1 VTSQDTS
8 FELFVAGA
16 GPSYSDRPGALGASY
31 LVRSADRSSYLLLD
45 LGQGAFPNVAGEV
58 PPERILATL
67 VSHLHPDHFVDL
79 VSFRHY
85 LHWQLK
91 PPGRARVIGPAGLG
105 DRIDALHA
113 EPGFSAAA
121 LDIEVL
127 RPGRMTIGPYEVEAA
142 KVRHT
147 DDSYAFRVSTDGVGL
162 VYSGDCGHAEDLEPL
177 IRPGDVLLT
186 EVSFGPGPVPPGA
199 GHLDGPA
206 VGALA
211 ARTGVG
217 AVLLTHL
224 QMGFDPAETI
234 ASVEASFG
242 GWVSLVRPGLTLAV
256 GTGTPPTTM

>member
-1 VTSQDTS
+1 MPVPRTATGRAPSARPTWSGRATGPATCCSTWGRALSRTSR
-8 FELFVAGA
+8 A
-16 GPSYSDRPGALGASY
+16 RCH
-31 LVRSADRSSYLLLD
+31 RSACSPRS
-45 LGQGAFPNVAGEV
+45 
-58 PPERILATL
+58 I
-67 VSHLHPDHFVDL
+67 SHLHPDHFVDL

-105 DRIDALHA
+105 DRLDALHA

-127 RPGRMTIGPYEVEAA
+127 RPGRMTFGPFEVEAA

-147 DDSYAFRVSTDGVGL
+147 DDSYAFRVSTDGMGL

-177 IRPGDVLLT
+177 IRPGDMLLT

-217 AVLLTHL
+217 GVLLTHL

-242 GWVSLVRPGLTLAV
+242 GAVTLVAPGERIAIASATF
-256 GTGTPPTTM
+256 

>member
-1 VTSQDTS
+1 MTSLDAS
-8 FELFVAGA
+8 LELIVAGA
-16 GPSYSDRPGALGASY
+16 GPSYSDRPGALGAAY
-31 LVRSADRSSYLLLD
+31 LLRAADRSSYVLLD

-58 PPERILATL
+58 PPERLLATF
-67 VSHLHPDHFVDL
+67 VTHLHPDHFIDL
-79 VSFRHY
+79 VSLRHY

-105 DRIDALHA
+105 DRLDALHA

-127 RPGRMTIGPYEVEAA
+127 RPGRRAVGPFEVEAA

-147 DDSYAFRVSTDGVGL
+147 DDSYAFRVSTEGVGL

-211 ARTGVG
+211 QRTGVSS
-217 AVLLTHL
+217 VLLTHL
-224 QMGFDPAETI
+224 QMGFDAGETI
-234 ASVEASFG
+234 ASVEATFDG
-242 GWVSLVRPGLTLAV
+242 AVSLVEPGGRIAIAS
-256 GTGTPPTTM
+256 TTF